1 MTCLDWASRYL
12 AKMWLE
18 LAKGTPVDDQADQR
32 KAQFEALP
40 PSKGH
45 MQSVDKAPMEHANN
59 NPYNRDDD
67 EDEDYEDEEY

>member
-1 MTCLDWASRYL
+1 M
-12 AKMWLE
+12 
-18 LAKGTPVDDQADQR
+18 DDQADQR

-45 MQSVDKAPMEHANN
+45 MQSVDKAPMEYANN